1 MTRTEKEH
9 FISDLQQR
17 FQKAEATLAV
27 AFSGLSVSDATE
39 LRKRF
44 RESGVEY
51 RVVKNTLAKRA
62 AEGTD
67 AEKISEHFVGP
78 TAVVIGYDDVVAPAK
93 ILHGFLK
100 ENAGKLEVKAG
111 MVGGKLYS
119 TKDVEAL
126 SKLPGLPELRGQLLG
141 MLNTPAQSLLRLMNT
156 PASQLAQ
163 VLKAKSEKT
172 E

>member
-1 MTRTEKEH
+1 MTRTEKEQ
-9 FISDLQQR
+9 FISDLQER

-27 AFSGLSVSDATE
+27 AFSGLSVSDATD

-44 RESGVEY
+44 REGGVEY

-67 AEKISEHFVGP
+67 AAQLSEQFVGP
-78 TAVVIGYDDVVAPAK
+78 TAVVLGYDDVVAPAK
-93 ILHGFLK
+93 ILYEFLK
-100 ENAGKLEVKAG
+100 GHKGKLQVKAG
-111 MVGGKLYS
+111 IVDGELRS
-119 TKDVEAL
+119 TEQIEEL
-126 SKLPGLPELRGQLLG
+126 SKLPGLPELRAQLLA
-141 MLNTPAQSLLRLMNT
+141 LFNTPAQNLVRLTNT
-156 PASQLAQ
+156 PASQMAQ